1 LPKFLKDKKAIVNV
15 NNKDNRCFGF
25 SILAALYHDHLPT
38 HLQLRKSRPG
48 TYKCLFTQHGL
59 DKLAYPV
66 GIEDVAEIEKQ
77 IGIGINIFSYSDDK
91 GVDRYPIYIS
101 KFWYNCETQ
110 GPQKTTVD
118 LLYFENHWA
127 AITNFSRFMADKK
140 TKQTDRLWCKQCL
153 CSFTKE
159 EYLVSHLC
167 KHPDVDDT
175 IRKIVKIT
183 NNEPIGFFI
192 NPDSK
197 AAEDVNRFALQQ
209 AKKT

>member
-1 LPKFLKDKKAIVNV
+1 MKANTRPKRKYIRNRFAIENLIKVFDCNLLLRKMSSELKVNCEENLYPSIKQRKFSTYKPLPKFLKDKKAIVNV

-66 GIEDVAEIEKQ
+66 GVEDVAEIEKQ

-140 TKQTDRLWCKQCL
+140 TDRPI
-153 CSFTKE
+153 
-159 EYLVSHLC
+159 LV
-167 KHPDVDDT
+167 
-175 IRKIVKIT
+175 
-183 NNEPIGFFI
+183 
-192 NPDSK
+192 
-197 AAEDVNRFALQQ
+197 
-209 AKKT
+209 